1 VTAVAHSEDSALV
14 APFRRALLGVVILFV
29 FVGGLIAAYGTGADR
44 PEGVAERWLSNVGDT
59 RRDGVKDK
67 ARTSAEKVGPV
78 SLAASI
84 LPKQG
89 SGGDSAFADLEVGKA
104 ASDDQRT
111 LVPFRLHQ
119 ELGDSANKD
128 ATYGAVQLV
137 KVGDTWKVTAVLPQQ
152 PGLKVPSQ
160 GGSPAAKAP
169 KTLFLGTLAVAVLI
183 CAIGAGL
190 IHAAGAHEQDPE
202 PAVT

>member
-1 VTAVAHSEDSALV
+1 VAHPEDAALV
-14 APFRRALLGVVILFV
+14 PGFRRAVLGVIILFV
-29 FVGGLIAAYGTGADR
+29 FVGGLVAAFGTGSDR

-67 ARTSAEKVGPV
+67 ARDSAEKVGRV

-84 LPKQG
+84 LPKEG

-104 ASDDQRT
+104 AGDDERT
-111 LVPFRLHQ
+111 VVPFRLHQ
-119 ELGDSANKD
+119 ELGDSANKR
-128 ATYGAVQLV
+128 ATYGAVALR
-137 KVGDTWKVTAVLPQQ
+137 KEGGDWKVTAVLPPQ

-169 KTLFLGTLAVAVLI
+169 VTLFLGTLGVAVLI
-183 CAIGAGL
+183 TAIAAGL
-190 IHAAGAHEQDPE
+190 IRAAGAHERDPD
-202 PAVT
+202 PVRA

>member
-1 VTAVAHSEDSALV
+1 
-14 APFRRALLGVVILFV
+14 
-29 FVGGLIAAYGTGADR
+29 
-44 PEGVAERWLSNVGDT
+44 VAERWLANVGDT

-84 LPKQG
+84 LPQEG

-104 ASDDQRT
+104 RGTAARK

-119 ELGDSANKD
+119 ELGDSANEH
-128 ATYGAVQLV
+128 ATYGAVQLE
-137 KVGDTWKVTAVLPQQ
+137 KAGDTWKVTAVLPSQ
-152 PGLKVPSQ
+152 PGLEVPSD

-169 KTLFLGTLAVAVLI
+169 WTLFAGTLAVAVAI
-183 CAIGAGL
+183 CLVAAGL
-190 IHAAGAHEQDPE
+190 IKAAGAHEPDPDSGLQTGQM
-202 PAVT
+202 PGKTARRSGTARSGASTSIGSSSRARP